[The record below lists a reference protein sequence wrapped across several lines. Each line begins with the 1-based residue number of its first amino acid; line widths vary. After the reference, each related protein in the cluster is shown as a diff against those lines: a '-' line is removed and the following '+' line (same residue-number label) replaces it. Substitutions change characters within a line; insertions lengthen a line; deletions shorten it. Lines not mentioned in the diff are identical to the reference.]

1 MKTFYFV
8 HFIYLFFYYENETGV
23 NMPGLSVDLPAMSE
37 KDKQDIRW
45 GIKNDVRHAL
55 IFILMHSDEV
65 LLIYFP

>member
-8 HFIYLFFYYENETGV
+8 HFILFYFIFIMKTGV

-37 KDKQDIRW
+37 KDKQDITW

-55 IFILMHSDEV
+55 IFILMK
-65 LLIYFP
+65 YY